1 MLHLEE
7 LEKQNQT
14 RYKVGSEREETKA
27 EISTEEKKAS
37 EKRLSNKQHQ
47 NRAEFLKI
55 KTMNLNLD

>member
-27 EISTEEKKAS
+27 ENQYRMKKKSKPEETK
-37 EKRLSNKQHQ
+37 
-47 NRAEFLKI
+47 
-55 KTMNLNLD
+55 

>member
-27 EISTEEKKAS
+27 ENQYRRKKSKSEETK
-37 EKRLSNKQHQ
+37 
-47 NRAEFLKI
+47 
-55 KTMNLNLD
+55 